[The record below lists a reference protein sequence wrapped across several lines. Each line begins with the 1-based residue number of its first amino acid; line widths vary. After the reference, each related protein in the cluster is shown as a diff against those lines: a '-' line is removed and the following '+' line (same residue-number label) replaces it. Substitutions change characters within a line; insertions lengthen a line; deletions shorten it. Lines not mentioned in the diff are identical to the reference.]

1 MKSAVTANRTT
12 RSGALRMT
20 IPPIQS
26 ANLMSGEWSQKG
38 DTSLG
43 DRILLV
49 DATDDI
55 NAGAT
60 IPPSASGDGVLLLA
74 D

>member
-1 MKSAVTANRTT
+1 
-12 RSGALRMT
+12 
-20 IPPIQS
+20 
-26 ANLMSGEWSQKG
+26 MSGEWSQKG

-43 DRILLV
+43 DRVLLV

-60 IPPSASGDGVLLLA
+60 IPPTASGEGVLLLA
-74 D
+74 DGSLFTGKFFGAKVWGE